1 MTARRAVIDTN
12 VLISAALSPGGT
24 AAAVTRWFIRH
35 GRLIFSSET
44 FAELE
49 SRLMR
54 SKFDRYVTRA
64 IRLDVLRDLGAVA
77 EWVEVRNRGSYSRDS
92 DDDKF
97 IDTARAGGAQILVS
111 GDADLTD
118 LKSVAG
124 LPILTPRQCLD
135 WLESL
140 GR

>member
-1 MTARRAVIDTN
+1 MTAKRAVIDTN
-12 VLISAALSPGGT
+12 VLISGSLRPGGT
-24 AAAVTRWFIRH
+24 AAAVTRWFIRY
-35 GRLIFSSET
+35 GRLIFSTET

-64 IRLDVLRDLGAVA
+64 VRQDVLRDLGAVA
-77 EWVEVRNRGSYSRDS
+77 EWVELRNMGSYSRDS

-97 IDTARAGGAQILVS
+97 IATARAGGAQILIS

-124 LPILTPRQCLD
+124 IPILTPRECLD

-140 GR
+140 RP

>member
-1 MTARRAVIDTN
+1 MTVRRAVIDTN
-12 VLISAALSPGGT
+12 VLISGALSPGGT
-24 AAAVTRWFIRH
+24 AAVVTRWFIRH

-64 IRLDVLRDLGAVA
+64 VRQDVLRNLGAVA
-77 EWVEVRNRGSYSRDS
+77 EWVEIRNRGNYSRDS

-97 IDTARAGGAQILVS
+97 IDTAQAAGAQVLVS

-118 LKSVAG
+118 LKSAAG
-124 LPILTPRQCLD
+124 FPILTPRECLD
-135 WLESL
+135 WIDSL
-140 GR
+140 GS

>member
-54 SKFDRYVTRA
+54 SKFDRYITSA
-64 IRLDVLRDLGAVA
+64 IRLDVLRA
-77 EWVEVRNRGSYSRDS
+77 EKGSAEKGSVPFVMKVDENMPNFRPKS
-92 DDDKF
+92 ERAPRALCWF
-97 IDTARAGGAQILVS
+97 AGSSVARAALS
-111 GDADLTD
+111 
-118 LKSVAG
+118 
-124 LPILTPRQCLD
+124 
-135 WLESL
+135 
-140 GR
+140 